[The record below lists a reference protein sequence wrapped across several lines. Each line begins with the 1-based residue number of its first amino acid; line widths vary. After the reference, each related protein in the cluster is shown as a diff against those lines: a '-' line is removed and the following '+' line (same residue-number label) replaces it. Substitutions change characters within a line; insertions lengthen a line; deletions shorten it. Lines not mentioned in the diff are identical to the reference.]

1 MKYMLLTYD
10 NPDTRQA
17 FFGPGSEGL
26 MNEMQAIMEELRQ
39 SGELLDTAPL
49 GVR

>member
-1 MKYMLLTYD
+1 MTIQILAR
-10 NPDTRQA
+10 P

-49 GVR
+49 GIR